1 MKSFVDFRLILEAK
15 AKKGR
20 GGADYN
26 YEHSF
31 ANIYNHMVS
40 IDKKNIIKGAVQR
53 KDIFTVVDY
62 LAREIHKAQTDQKHP
77 LHFNNAPID
86 GFTKGEKTEEHE
98 KKYYEKLLD
107 QQYSFLNFVQ
117 SASGRKNFVKH
128 HTAKV
133 EGATK
138 IPTTSKY
145 AETSGKKQ
153 DTSKVDIRFFDKE
166 GNPAYGLSLKD
177 AKGAV
182 VNSSGADETKALIVT
197 GVGQLLNQ
205 QLKDGTITPEQRN
218 ELELFVNDNANE
230 LALFMAGTKGMSKE
244 QQQDALPQMQSYID
258 KLELKI
264 PGATEAFSSEAITGK
279 GKFGDADS
287 VDALFSSGRG
297 GEVIEDPAW
306 LAQYIRQRARLG
318 KGGQKSAEGGQRPTT
333 FSGDSMKDKVKSAED
348 RPTDSEW
355 LRNWAETNKPGWMKQ
370 IDKMEPETQAEV
382 RSSLETGEMG
392 IDEFDALINVDKK
405 LKNFRQLRSDL
416 QIRQAQTDHED
427 ALEAQKDAQKKL
439 ATNSDGSKRHL
450 QYQAQ
455 ARANNPDLDAE
466 ITYAD
471 NRVATTQKSIADIQ
485 AKAAQAQAK
494 ENEKPETQ
502 QPQQPEPT
510 KPEPQQPQQ
519 PEPTKPEPQQPEAP
533 KPEPQ
538 VKQEPVPVPKPE
550 EKKKKKPVETPNGEL
565 PQE

>member
-205 QLKDGTITPEQRN
+205 QLKDGTITPEQKN

-355 LRNWAETNKPGWMKQ
+355 LRNWAETNKPGWTKQ

-416 QIRQAQTDHED
+416 QMRQAQTDHED

-485 AKAAQAQAK
+485 AKAAQAK
-494 ENEKPETQ
+494 EKEKPETQ
-502 QPQQPEPT
+502 QPETQQPEPT

-519 PEPTKPEPQQPEAP
+519 SEPTKPEPQQPEAP

-565 PQE
+565 SQE

>member
-182 VNSSGADETKALIVT
+182 VNSSGPAETKALIVM

-205 QLKDGTITPEQRN
+205 QLKDKTITPEQRT

-244 QQQDALPQMQSYID
+244 QQQDALPQIQSYID

-318 KGGQKSAEGGQRPTT
+318 KGAQKSAEGGQRSTT
-333 FSGDSMKDKVKSAED
+333 ISGDSMKDKVKSAED

-485 AKAAQAQAK
+485 ARAAQAR
-494 ENEKPETQ
+494 EKTK
-502 QPQQPEPT
+502 PEPT
-510 KPEPQQPQQ
+510 K
-519 PEPTKPEPQQPEAP
+519 PQQPEAP
-533 KPEPQ
+533 KPQQQPQ
-538 VKQEPVPVPKPE
+538 RTEPVDTKPQQKPEEPAKPEVPSPVTPKPE
-550 EKKKKKPVETPNGEL
+550 KKKEKKPVETSNGQL

>member
-416 QIRQAQTDHED
+416 QMRQAQTDHED

>member
-182 VNSSGADETKALIVT
+182 VNSSGADETKALMIM
-197 GVGQLLNQ
+197 GVGELLNK
-205 QLKDGTITPEQRN
+205 QLKDGTITPEQKN

-318 KGGQKSAEGGQRPTT
+318 KGSLKSAEGGQRSTT
-333 FSGDSMKDKVKSAED
+333 LSGDSMKDKVKSAED

-471 NRVATTQKSIADIQ
+471 NRVATTQKSIDHIRT
-485 AKAAQAQAK
+485 KAAQAK
-494 ENEKPETQ
+494 EKEK
-502 QPQQPEPT
+502 
-510 KPEPQQPQQ
+510 PQQPQQ
-519 PEPTKPEPQQPEAP
+519 PEPQQPEPQQPQQPEPQQPEAP

-565 PQE
+565 SQE